1 MIFKPRAQE
10 FFNLLNFV
18 QENVSIEKIQF
29 YFLADIA
36 LKYFL
41 NNKLKKRSQDQ
52 IDKIVIVTTPKVYFS
67 TIDIS
72 KLCHDFCLI

>member
-1 MIFKPRAQE
+1 MIFKPRAQQ

-41 NNKLKKRSQDQ
+41 NNKLKKRGNTF
-52 IDKIVIVTTPKVYFS
+52 I
-67 TIDIS
+67 
-72 KLCHDFCLI
+72 